1 MDVSLCG
8 SIPRSEMHAHYSS
21 HWPRLE
27 RNTDQPSP
35 ASNFKTDRLVSMA
48 ATSLARK
55 VSDDQVVSNT
65 QVIEPPSWAVP
76 AKGEAILEV
85 SLVASFSCIGQKYI
99 LLNFY
104 VIYFYLQPISDTG
117 ILHKPVDLTKRS
129 VFRIGR
135 SEVSDMQLLHCAS
148 SRRHA
153 ILFHHPNGSCYIV
166 DCGSAHGTF
175 VNGVRVRS
183 SVTEN
188 GVVPQKVKKGAL
200 LRFGG
205 PGAPTFIL
213 KSFSVGF
220 DSLLKNLHDSYIVMQ
235 PSNVIVDEPPP
246 NTPDEE
252 ISMSALDALV
262 TLNTRLNSVGYVS
275 RVPPL
280 KNGSSLLFS
289 DMHAPSNHSSN
300 VSFLRRRHAVSFDED
315 AYEEPASKRLKSVG
329 SIESTSSIDSDDS
342 IPMVSPSC
350 QKPVLSFTFGD
361 DHRPVVSPNPFE
373 DCSRTVKTGLGAP
386 TSILSVSLSLPS
398 TNKKKTK
405 SVNFC
410 ADPPDVF

>member
-8 SIPRSEMHAHYSS
+8 SIPRSEMPARHSS

-35 ASNFKTDRLVSMA
+35 ACNLKTDSLISMA
-48 ATSLARK
+48 SISLARK

-65 QVIEPPSWAVP
+65 QIIEPPSWAVP
-76 AKGEAILEV
+76 AKGEAILE
-85 SLVASFSCIGQKYI
+85 
-99 LLNFY
+99 
-104 VIYFYLQPISDTG
+104 PISDTG
-117 ILHKPVDLTKRS
+117 LLHKPVDLTKRA

-153 ILFHHPNGSCYIV
+153 ILFHHPNGSCYVV

-183 SVTEN
+183 SVTDH

-205 PGAPTFIL
+205 PGAPMFIL

-220 DSLLKNLHDSYIVMQ
+220 DSLLKTLQESNAVAQ
-235 PSNVIVDEPPP
+235 QSNVILDESS
-246 NTPDEE
+246 NTPEQE
-252 ISMSALDALV
+252 ASICALDALV
-262 TLNTRLNSVGYVS
+262 TLNTRLNSIGYVS
-275 RVPPL
+275 HVPPL
-280 KNGSSLLFS
+280 KNGSSPLICEM
-289 DMHAPSNHSSN
+289 DGCKM
-300 VSFLRRRHAVSFDED
+300 SFLRRRHAISFDD
-315 AYEEPASKRLKSVG
+315 DVVEEPLNKRLKSVDA
-329 SIESTSSIDSDDS
+329 IEITSSVDSDDS
-342 IPMVSPSC
+342 IPMVSPSH
-350 QKPVLSFTFGD
+350 QKPVLSFNYGD

-373 DCSRTVKTGLGAP
+373 ESSRTIKIALGAP
-386 TSILSVSLSLPS
+386 ASILSVSLALPS
-398 TNKKKTK
+398 TTKKKSKT
-405 SVNFC
+405 VNFC
-410 ADPPDVF
+410 ADPPDVFYAPSVTPESESVVQTY